1 MNAFELS
8 PPQKLAMSGLSVAG
22 RKASTTLCSGTIVKS
37 HEIDALKQKANDMIA
52 QYELLRTRIGKIEGM
67 LGPVQ
72 IVEDKLHLD
81 IETLELDVSPLLK
94 NADDKSLTLFIVEHK
109 QSFLLQE
116 EENFKLARIDLHN
129 DDVLLVLV
137 FNHWIMD
144 AGAVTQFMNELFDSE
159 AQKQPQPSEEQDEEL
174 QYVDVSEWLHELCD
188 DDDED
193 AKIGKAYWAEYLN
206 QEKPAISLPCE
217 QRHFS
222 TQDSAHSEVV
232 NTERVQHLS
241 SEDLNRLQD
250 QLSAAKLT
258 DSNDLQAYLLA
269 CWQTVLI
276 HYSGLNSF
284 SHYCVLSGRELDELS
299 GVIGILE
306 KALPLC
312 DDFSEEINLRDL
324 TSRNRQQL
332 EQHSAQL
339 EYFNLEQNSQEDHWL
354 SQHKQQPQ
362 VYFQLN
368 DQAKLA
374 GHNKTSS
381 AVVYQNNHAR
391 LHLQNTRLSSGA
403 LSIVLDSQCAIG
415 GSILSAILD
424 AYVFLVKNGIH
435 TLDENIQSL
444 RLMSPAALSQLDEV
458 LNSNY
463 VTSNETSSQT
473 ILNLFKDSVEKHPEK
488 TAVVSDSLSYNY
500 ADLDAR
506 SDHIA
511 KRLIADAHNSNDAQT
526 TVMLFL
532 HRAPDMI
539 ATILGVLKAGFAY
552 LPIDPQYP
560 QDRIAFII
568 EDAAVKTIISDLC
581 CKDALPSQQ
590 SAKVLLVEDIIS
602 ESQPNDVT
610 LTNIQPSDNA
620 YIIYTSGSTGNPKG
634 VVVGHDNLLSST
646 RARLSYYG
654 KGDSLHYLLL
664 SSYAFDSSL
673 AGIFYTLTSGGCLHL
688 LADGLERNIDLIA
701 DYITSHQISMLLALP
716 TYYGLILESFK
727 ENKPLSLETVIVAGE
742 SCTPDKVS
750 QHFEVL
756 PHSKL
761 YNEYGP
767 TEGTVWATVHE
778 CHLEDSTRLTVPI
791 GKPIQSTRA
800 WVLDQHQQV
809 LPHGAVGEL
818 WISGPGITK
827 GYLNQPELTAER
839 FKHLAL
845 DCPKHNGAADA
856 PETYAYRTGDQVV
869 IDKNAN
875 LQFLGRL
882 DQQIKLR
889 GYRIELEDIEAV
901 INRCEGVTAAAVVI
915 VQREDLGDQRLVA
928 YIEHEQQADFSL
940 NTLREYL
947 AGQLPEFMLPQH
959 IQIIES
965 LPLNANGKIDRKF
978 LAKQETLSSST
989 VVEYVEPS
997 SEVEI
1002 EVAQLW
1008 ETLLSIDKVGQKD
1021 NFFLLGGNSLLVPRA
1036 VKMLRDTFSIDLP
1049 FSVLFEHPE
1058 LGDLAEAIEALT
1070 LRAHL
1075 ANKTESNDDNGER
1088 EEFTF

>member
-72 IVEDKLHLD
+72 IVEDSLHLD

-94 NADDKSLTLFIVEHK
+94 NADENSLTLFIVEHK

-116 EENFKLARIDLHN
+116 KENFKLARIDLHN

-144 AGAVTQFMNELFDSE
+144 AGAVTQFMSELFDSE
-159 AQKQPQPSEEQDEEL
+159 TPTQKQPQTDDEQDETL

-193 AKIGKAYWAEYLN
+193 AKSGLAYWSHYLS
-206 QEKPAISLPCE
+206 QEKPAISLPSE

-222 TQDSAHSEVV
+222 TQDTLNSEVV
-232 NTERVQHLS
+232 NTERVQHISNSELS
-241 SEDLNRLQD
+241 QLQQQLGAAELNGL
-250 QLSAAKLT
+250 
-258 DSNDLQAYLLA
+258 NHLQAYLLA

-276 HYSGLNSF
+276 QYSGLNSF
-284 SHYCVLSGRELDELS
+284 SHYCVLSGRELEELS

-306 KALPLC
+306 KPLPLC
-312 DDFSEEINLRDL
+312 DDFSEEISLRDL
-324 TSRNRQQL
+324 TSRNVQQL

-339 EYFNLEQNSQEDHWL
+339 EYFNLELTSQEDHWL
-354 SQHKQQPQ
+354 NQHNQQPQ

-368 DQAKLA
+368 DQSSLA
-374 GHNKTSS
+374 GQKKTCS

-391 LHLQNTRLSSGA
+391 LHLQNTRLISGA

-424 AYVFLVKNGIH
+424 AYVYLVKNGLHAFDQSIH
-435 TLDENIQSL
+435 SL
-444 RLMSPAALSQLDEV
+444 RLTSPAALNQLDEV

-463 VTSNETSSQT
+463 VKSNDSNPQT
-473 ILNLFKDSVEKHPEK
+473 VLNLFKESVENHPEK
-488 TAVVSDSLSYNY
+488 TAVVSDTVSYNY

-511 KRLIADAHNSNDAQT
+511 KILLADAQEKNEPQAY
-526 TVMLFL
+526 VMLFL
-532 HRAPDMI
+532 HRAPDLV

-560 QDRIAFII
+560 QDRISFII
-568 EDAAVKTIISDLC
+568 KDAAVKTIISDAC
-581 CKDALPSQQ
+581 CKDSLPTQHN
-590 SAKVLLVEDIIS
+590 ATVMLVEDIACK
-602 ESQPNDVT
+602 SQPHDIT
-610 LTNIQPSDNA
+610 LKNIQPSDNA

-634 VVVGHDNLLSST
+634 VLVGHDNLINST
-646 RARLSYYG
+646 RARLNYYG
-654 KGDSLHYLLL
+654 KGDPLNYLLL
-664 SSYAFDSSL
+664 SSYAFDSSV

-701 DYITSHQISMLLALP
+701 DYIIAHQISMLLALP
-716 TYYGLILESFK
+716 TYYSLILESFK
-727 ENKPLSLETVIVAGE
+727 DNKPLSLEKVIVAGE

-750 QHFEVL
+750 QHFKVL

-791 GKPIQSTRA
+791 GKPIQSTKA
-800 WVLDQHQQV
+800 WVLDQHQQI

-845 DCPKHNGAADA
+845 DSQEGASDT
-856 PETYAYRTGDQVV
+856 PSTYAYRTGDLVV

-901 INRCEGVTAAAVVI
+901 INRYEGVNAAAVVI
-915 VQREDLGDQRLVA
+915 VQREDVGDQRLVA
-928 YIEHEQQADFSL
+928 YIEHEPQADFSL
-940 NTLREYL
+940 NILREYL

-965 LPLNANGKIDRKF
+965 LPLNANGKIDRKV
-978 LAKQETLSSST
+978 LAQQEMFSSSA
-989 VVEYVEPS
+989 VVEYVEPNG
-997 SEVEI
+997 EVEI
-1002 EVAQLW
+1002 KIARLW
-1008 ETLLSIDKVGQKD
+1008 EELLSIDKIGRKD
-1021 NFFLLGGNSLLVPRA
+1021 NFFLLGGNSLMVPRA
-1036 VKMLRDTFSIDLP
+1036 VKTLRDTFSIDLP
-1049 FSVLFEHPE
+1049 FRFLFEHPE
-1058 LGDLAEAIEALT
+1058 LGELAEAIEALT

-1075 ANKTESNDDNGER
+1075 ATKTESKDDSGDR